1 MQELL
6 QWKSLERKSNM
17 SKEQIF
23 IKLTEIFNLVVP
35 KEQQNKKIT
44 PQTELINN
52 LGLSSVSFVYM
63 VFAIEKEFKINLSKV
78 SYDTF
83 KTVQDVV
90 DIIYYKIN

>member
-1 MQELL
+1 
-6 QWKSLERKSNM
+6 M

-23 IKLTEIFNLVVP
+23 EKLMEIFNLVIP
-35 KEQQNKKIT
+35 KEQQKKKIT

-63 VFAIEKEFKINLSKV
+63 VFAIEKEFNISLSKV

-83 KTVQDVV
+83 KTIQDII